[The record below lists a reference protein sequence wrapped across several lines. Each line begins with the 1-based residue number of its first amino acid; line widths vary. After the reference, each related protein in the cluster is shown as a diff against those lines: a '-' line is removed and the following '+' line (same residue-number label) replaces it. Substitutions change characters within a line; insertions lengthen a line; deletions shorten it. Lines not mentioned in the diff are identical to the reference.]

1 MAGVKQIIEI
11 PHETLRKIA
20 KEVTKVDKKLVKLVA
35 DLEETLERKR
45 NPRGVGLAAPQI
57 NTSLRLFCL
66 NINGIT
72 TYINP
77 EIINT
82 SSNTTF
88 GPDKKEPI
96 LEGCLSMP
104 QLYGPV
110 PRWEWIEAKFQTL
123 EDNQLVEKTQK
134 FSDFEARVFQ
144 HELDHL
150 DGILFTDYALEYD
163 LPVYKEYKTDEFE
176 EVDPQIL
183 ELF

>member
-1 MAGVKQIIEI
+1 MKQIIEI
-11 PHETLRKIA
+11 PHETLRKVA
-20 KEVTKVDKKLVKLVA
+20 KPVTKVDKKFIKLVS

-66 NINGIT
+66 NLDGIT

-77 EIINT
+77 EITKT
-82 SSNTTF
+82 SSNKTF

-96 LEGCLSMP
+96 MEGCLSMP

-110 PRWEWIEAKFQTL
+110 PRWEWIEAKFQIL
-123 EDNQLVEKTQK
+123 EDKKLVEKTQK
-134 FSDFEARVFQ
+134 FTDFEARVFQ

-163 LPVYKEYKTDEFE
+163 IPVYKEYKKDEFE

>member
-1 MAGVKQIIEI
+1 MKQIIEI

-20 KEVTKVDKKLVKLVA
+20 KEVTKVDKKFIKLVA
-35 DLEETLERKR
+35 DLEETLTKKR

-57 NTSLRLFCL
+57 NTLQRLFCL
-66 NINGIT
+66 NLNGT
-72 TYINP
+72 NTYINP
-77 EIINT
+77 EIIKT
-82 SSNTTF
+82 SANKTF
-88 GPDKKEPI
+88 GPDKEEPI
-96 LEGCLSMP
+96 MEGCLSMP

-110 PRWEWIEAKFQTL
+110 PRWEWIEASFQILENNTL
-123 EDNQLVEKTQK
+123 VKKTQN
-134 FSDFEARVFQ
+134 FTDFEARVFQ

-163 LPVYKEYKTDEFE
+163 LPVYKEYKKDEFE